1 MKRLVKLF
9 LNSAIIGSI
18 LLSNISNV
26 FASQV
31 VKVSIGNTIASVNGY
46 DTTLSVAPY
55 IQQPSDSMMIPLR
68 FVSTGLGINEN
79 AIQYNSNTKE
89 ITITYNGTTAKFIVG
104 TNKLVLNGEEF
115 SMLIENKYPVYTEIK
130 NGSTFIPL
138 RSLELAFGVKID
150 WVNETKTAILT
161 NGKENTNIIE
171 EVQNVE
177 QVITTPIIENEN
189 QVNQESNKSKEFTE
203 EEIRAMEEE
212 VVKLV
217 NEERA
222 KHNLQPLEIDEI
234 LMKLSREKSE
244 DMYTNNYFSHIS
256 EKLGAPADVIR
267 SNGLEFT
274 WMGENIAKGQTTPSE
289 VVQGWMNSKGHRENI
304 LSPNAKYIGV
314 GYFGGIQDI
323 QVNSYKGSEIK
334 KDYVP
339 YWTQQFI
346 G

>member
-9 LNSAIIGSI
+9 LNSTIIGSI
-18 LLSNISNV
+18 LVSNISSV

-31 VKVSIGNTIASVNGY
+31 VKVSIGNKIASVNGY

-68 FVSTGLGINEN
+68 FVSTGLGIDES
-79 AIQYNSNTKE
+79 AIQYNANTKE
-89 ITITYNGTTAKFIVG
+89 ITITYNGATAKFIVG

-212 VVKLV
+212 VIKLV

-222 KHNLQPLEIDEI
+222 KHNLQPLEISEK
-234 LMKLSREKSE
+234 LMETAKMKSN
-244 DMYTNNYFSHIS
+244 DMATRNYFSHTDPDGYTLYKEF
-256 EKLGAPADVIR
+256 EKLDNYWTI
-267 SNGLEFT
+267 
-274 WMGENIAKGQTTPSE
+274 MENISGGDYPDVAMDTWLNSLPHKEQILNPSY
-289 VVQGWMNSKGHRENI
+289 
-304 LSPNAKYIGV
+304 KYIGV
-314 GYFGGIQDI
+314 GF
-323 QVNSYKGSEIK
+323 NSG
-334 KDYVP
+334 
-339 YWTQQFI
+339 YWTQHFSKDDKWANE
-346 G
+346 